1 MYHSEYDNEYDEM
14 SREEWLEYRQEIRRE
29 EREEEVDRQMKMI
42 FQRLM
47 GIGTLL
53 LSVLIFVVASHAQV
67 RGDLDGTPLF
77 ITVPMGLYM
86 LFSKECCIV

>member
-47 GIGTLL
+47 GIGMLL

-67 RGDLDGTPLF
+67 RGD
-77 ITVPMGLYM
+77 
-86 LFSKECCIV
+86 FSLQFRWDYTCCSQKSAA

>member
-1 MYHSEYDNEYDEM
+1 MHYTEFDECDGM
-14 SREEWLEYRQEIRRE
+14 SREEWLEYRREISIE
-29 EREEEVDRQMKMI
+29 EREEEVEYQTKMI
-42 FQRLM
+42 FQRLI
-47 GIGTLL
+47 GIGMLL

-77 ITVPMGLYM
+77 ITVPLGLYM

>member
-47 GIGTLL
+47 GI
-53 LSVLIFVVASHAQV
+53 